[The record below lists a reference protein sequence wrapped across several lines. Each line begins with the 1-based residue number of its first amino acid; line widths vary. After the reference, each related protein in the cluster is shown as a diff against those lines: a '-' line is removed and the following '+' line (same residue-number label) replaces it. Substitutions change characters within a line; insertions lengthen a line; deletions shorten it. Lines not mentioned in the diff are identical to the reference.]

1 LYNNSGTNSHR
12 GGIAANNETI
22 TEANMFEFSVPQHVL
37 DKVVEEY
44 LGNELDNELE
54 EVQCLLQE
62 INNPSQETGND
73 TK

>member
-1 LYNNSGTNSHR
+1 MIL
-12 GGIAANNETI
+12 
-22 TEANMFEFSVPQHVL
+22 EFSVPKQVL

-62 INNPSQETGND
+62 INNPSQETEND
-73 TK
+73 TE

>member
-1 LYNNSGTNSHR
+1 NIN
-12 GGIAANNETI
+12 TI
-22 TEANMFEFSVPQHVL
+22 SEANMFEFSVPQQVL

-62 INNPSQETGND
+62 INHSSQETED
-73 TK
+73 VE

>member
-1 LYNNSGTNSHR
+1 MGQIPT
-12 GGIAANNETI
+12 NNETI

-37 DKVVEEY
+37 DRVVEEY

-62 INNPSQETGND
+62 INSSQETED
-73 TK
+73 VE

>member
-1 LYNNSGTNSHR
+1 MEKSKAHNTKNRVPDSK
-12 GGIAANNETI
+12 TI
-22 TEANMFEFSVPQHVL
+22 EANMFEFSVPQHVL

-62 INNPSQETGND
+62 INSSQETEDD
-73 TK
+73 TE

>member
-12 GGIAANNETI
+12 GGIAANIKTI

-37 DKVVEEY
+37 DRVVEEY

-62 INNPSQETGND
+62 INSSQETED
-73 TK
+73 VE

>member
-1 LYNNSGTNSHR
+1 MGQIPT
-12 GGIAANNETI
+12 NNETI

-54 EVQCLLQE
+54 EVQCLLRE
-62 INNPSQETGND
+62 INSSQETED
-73 TK
+73 VE

>member
-12 GGIAANNETI
+12 GGIAANIKTI
-22 TEANMFEFSVPQHVL
+22 SEANMFEFSVPQHVL
-37 DKVVEEY
+37 DRVVEEY

-62 INNPSQETGND
+62 INHSSQETED
-73 TK
+73 VE